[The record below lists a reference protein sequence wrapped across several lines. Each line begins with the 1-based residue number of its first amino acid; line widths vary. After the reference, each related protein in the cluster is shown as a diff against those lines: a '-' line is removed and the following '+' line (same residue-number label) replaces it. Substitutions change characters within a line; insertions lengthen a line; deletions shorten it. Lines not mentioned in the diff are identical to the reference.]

1 MNLLVDTHAVIW
13 FITDDNKLPKS
24 TRQYIENKDNNC
36 FISLASY
43 WEIAIKYSLGRMFI
57 EKDLADIFDII
68 EKSGFELLPVTTN
81 HILVNAQLEFHHSDP
96 FDRIIIA
103 QGIVEKMTI
112 LSKDSLFKNYPA
124 KTIWF

>member
-13 FITDDNKLPKS
+13 FITENDKLPAK
-24 TRQYIENKDNNC
+24 TRQLIESAENSC

-43 WEIAIKYSLGRMFI
+43 WEIAIKHSLGRLYL
-57 EKDLADIFDII
+57 EKPLAGIFDII
-68 EKSGFELLPVTTN
+68 EDSGFELLPITTD
-81 HILVNAQLEFHHSDP
+81 HILANAQLEFHHSDP

-112 LSKDSLFKNYPA
+112 VTKDGQFKNYPI
-124 KTIWF
+124 KTMWL